1 MDEEKKVEAVR
12 DFYENAVGDDVAVE
26 RLQAV
31 GIKNIPLQHN
41 QCHTSNDMCVNSTK
55 SSSNRFSS
63 ARIWV
68 PASVLAFAI
77 LYWGYGLSFFFEMM

>member
-41 QCHTSNDMCVNSTK
+41 RCHTSNDVCVNSTK

-68 PASVLAFAI
+68 PASVLAFSI

>member
-41 QCHTSNDMCVNSTK
+41 RCHTSNDVCVNSTK

>member
-41 QCHTSNDMCVNSTK
+41 QCHTSNDVCVNSTK
-55 SSSNRFSS
+55 SSSN
-63 ARIWV
+63 
-68 PASVLAFAI
+68 
-77 LYWGYGLSFFFEMM
+77 

>member
-31 GIKNIPLQHN
+31 GIKKHSPSTQSMSHFKRRVCQFHKKFLKSILLSPDLGSRLCSGLQH
-41 QCHTSNDMCVNSTK
+41 
-55 SSSNRFSS
+55 
-63 ARIWV
+63 
-68 PASVLAFAI
+68 PL
-77 LYWGYGLSFFFEMM
+77 LGLWTLLLL

>member
-12 DFYENAVGDDVAVE
+12 DFYDNAVGDDVAVE
-26 RLQAV
+26 RLQAIGV
-31 GIKNIPLQHN
+31 NLYVSQNWIILN
-41 QCHTSNDMCVNSTK
+41 QIESIC
-55 SSSNRFSS
+55 S

-68 PASVLAFAI
+68 PASVLAFSI